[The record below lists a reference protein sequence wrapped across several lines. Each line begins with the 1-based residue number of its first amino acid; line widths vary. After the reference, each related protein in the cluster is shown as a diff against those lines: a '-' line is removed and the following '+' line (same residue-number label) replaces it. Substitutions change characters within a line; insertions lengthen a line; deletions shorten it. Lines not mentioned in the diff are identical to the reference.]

1 MFFTIIVFVLTL
13 LVLVIIHE
21 AGHFF
26 VAKKFNIKVLE
37 FGFGIPPRIF
47 GKKIGETLYSLN
59 WLPIGGFVRL
69 LGEDEV
75 DKKVLDNDRSF
86 AAQSVSKRIAVVIA
100 GVVMNFLLAFLL
112 FYIVLG
118 ASDFKS
124 QILYNGKYDFVGA
137 NQQIEPLIFVRQVME
152 NTPASQAGLKEGDR
166 IIGIN
171 NQEIISGSQFTDQIK
186 KNAGQQISL
195 TLADEQKQNQ
205 RIVQIT
211 PRQNPP
217 EGQGAL
223 GIGLNSAEIANIS
236 YDTPLQKIFSGPI
249 HSWNV
254 IAYSGI
260 TLGDL
265 IGKSFQEKNADAI
278 SSTVA
283 GPVGITSVANQI
295 LNETEN
301 PIIPYLSFMALISLN
316 LAVFNLLPFPA
327 LDGGRLFFLYTEA
340 ITRKKVHPGFERWV
354 HTIGMAILLILSV
367 LITYADIKKLL

>member
-1 MFFTIIVFVLTL
+1 MFFTIVVFILTL
-13 LVLVIIHE
+13 LVLVVIHE
-21 AGHFF
+21 AGHYF

-37 FGFGIPPRIF
+37 FGFGIPPRAW
-47 GKKIGETLYSLN
+47 GKKIGETIYSLN

-75 DKKVLDNDRSF
+75 DKKILDNDRSF
-86 AAQSVSKRIAVVIA
+86 AAQNVYKRIAVVIA

-118 ASDFKS
+118 FSDFKS

-137 NQQIEPLIFVRQVME
+137 NQQVEPLIYVHQVMA
-152 NTPASQAGLKEGDR
+152 NTPAQTAGLKAGDR

-171 NQEIISGSQFTDQIK
+171 SQEITSGKNFTDQIK
-186 KNAGQQISL
+186 QHAGKQISL
-195 TLADEQKQNQ
+195 TISDENKQNQ
-205 RIVQIT
+205 KIVQIT

-217 EGQGAL
+217 AGQGAL

-260 TLGDL
+260 TLSEL

-283 GPVGITSVANQI
+283 GPVGITNVANQI

-327 LDGGRLFFLYTEA
+327 LDGGRLFFLYIEA
-340 ITRKKVHPGFERWV
+340 LTRKKVRPEIERWV
-354 HTIGMAILLILSV
+354 HTVGMAILLILSV